1 MKNSIPIHLIIVTL
15 LVTAS
20 FSEVR
25 AQCSPPTNLDRQ
37 NRLVID
43 ARPNAINKFD
53 GRTKFKKEA
62 QIIVTNMNPFLYTYE
77 IQVQQTEIKDTALFD
92 IFQFLGSPLSDLLGI
107 ASVDRNR
114 NRAAEHPPVD
124 DIGDLQQLI
133 RLTDLKDAPAQ
144 KCPNAKEAITHMIA
158 LRQNTLERM
167 VEIDK
172 SFKAF
177 GARYVGAREA
187 YKKQIGVLF
196 SPETD
201 TNTLCTSAGELRTGL
216 SNSKFPAS
224 SELEVFTNEDE
235 INIDASAEKYTS
247 TVSLPTFDGLV
258 KELKARAKFYA
269 DDPAYVECKY
279 KHKGFD
285 FADSLQRLANTLALR
300 SRDYAAA
307 ADQMVKETQKYEF
320 MQKAIKKLQD
330 PKENGQQLLWK
341 KIDFRGQYDVSA
353 FDVSV
358 TPVVVE
364 RREIPATEVAADPFR
379 ASERGATTL
388 ASTSVSLPFT
398 NRLSPARRADGGE
411 GSGGEGNGGG
421 GTSATNKTVGHGTIG
436 NRRFEL
442 SGGLV
447 YSPLGRVEYQPV
459 LGFAR
464 DEEGNL
470 IDAEGNPTTERDL
483 TPVVGVSED
492 SKRRI
497 SPMIML
503 NTRLTNFRNNNLFFS
518 LGFTGKKDSGGVDLE
533 FLAGPSI
540 NFFNNNL
547 FFTIGAYAG
556 RQQRLAGD
564 LFLNARLPEGTEK
577 IPIRKE
583 YEWKPGFSFTY
594 RFPLK
599 SRTEEAK

>member
-1 MKNSIPIHLIIVTL
+1 MKNSTRIHIVIATL
-15 LVTAS
+15 LLTAS
-20 FSEVR
+20 VGEVR
-25 AQCSPPTNLDRQ
+25 GQCAAPTTSDLT

-62 QIIVTNMNPFLYTYE
+62 QIVVTNMNPFLYTYE

-114 NRAAEHPPVD
+114 NRAAEPPPPVD

-133 RLTDLKDAPAQ
+133 HLTETKNVPNQ
-144 KCPNAKEAITHMIA
+144 SCPGANEAISHMIT
-158 LRQNTLERM
+158 LRQNILKRM

-177 GARYVGAREA
+177 GARYVGARA
-187 YKKQIGVLF
+187 IYKPQIGVLF

-201 TNTLCTSAGELRTGL
+201 TETLCTSANELRTGL
-216 SNSKFPAS
+216 SGSKFPAS
-224 SELEVFTNEDE
+224 SELEIFTNEDE
-235 INIDASAEKYTS
+235 VRIDASALADTS
-247 TVSLPTFDGLV
+247 TVSLPTFDSLV

-269 DDPAYVECKY
+269 NDPAYEDCKF
-279 KHKGFD
+279 KNKGFN
-285 FADSLQRLANTLALR
+285 FADSLQRLANTLDHR
-300 SRDYAAA
+300 SRNYAAA

-320 MQKAIKKLQD
+320 VQKAINKLD
-330 PKENGQQLLWK
+330 TPEGKRLLWK

-364 RREIPATEVAADPFR
+364 RREISATEVAADPFR
-379 ASERGATTL
+379 SSERGAATL
-388 ASTSVSLPFT
+388 ASTAVSLPFT
-398 NRLSPARRADGGE
+398 NRLVPARRADGGE
-411 GSGGEGNGGG
+411 GEGSGDQKGG
-421 GTSATNKTVGHGTIG
+421 SSTNKTVASGTIG

-470 IDAEGNPTTERDL
+470 IDAEGKPTTERKL
-483 TPVVGVSED
+483 TPIVGVSED
-492 SKRRI
+492 SERRI

-518 LGFTGKKDSGGVDLE
+518 LGFTGKKDSGGIDLE

-547 FFTIGAYAG
+547 FFTAGAYAG

-564 LFLNARLPEGTEK
+564 LFLNARLPEGAEK
-577 IPIRKE
+577 IPVRKE

-599 SRTEEAK
+599 SRTEEPK